1 MKQFYDNQDENMRNK
16 LTEHEFGMIP
26 GAWDNM
32 EKRLDKLEGATLSG
46 GSSGTW
52 IIVSAL
58 IVASTAAML
67 YYQILMPSGK
77 NNSELVI
84 GTTEETTQH
93 QLSIQNETKNPIVDI
108 KDKNNAENI
117 ARSDQSNLISS
128 DDVNKAEI
136 LNQNVKLRPTTLNK
150 TLRSTERPELPEALI
165 KAEIGSN
172 QTAAKNIEVDEHK
185 AIVLEKTSK
194 TPVYTRKVEFIH
206 TFSESH
212 LKWRNENSNKEN
224 STQKGL
230 ITTGKDT
237 PIIVLKTPY
246 NTSAKSLQFG
256 LSAAVNTK
264 IYNKERF
271 SVAPAVGAFVRK
283 RIASKYALQADLQ
296 YKLLLNHG
304 AKAGSAPR
312 SIDMMLDVDPSE
324 EVQYENR
331 AAKVYEFRR
340 MHLIEMPLSF
350 IYRLNKKHNV
360 SLGVNTAY
368 LFAVK
373 TNKIEINAM
382 STEEL
387 GFSSIDLGALAGYEY
402 NINDRFSIALSY
414 NVGFLNLARNTYNR
428 SLSMNESNQPY
439 QFNGNH
445 IEDECLMPIEM
456 STDEPIF
463 FEAPT
468 QFYNTDL
475 KIMLRYI
482 F

>member
-1 MKQFYDNQDENMRNK
+1 MNQFYDNQEENMRNK

-26 GAWDNM
+26 GAWEDM
-32 EKRLDKLEGATLSG
+32 EKRLDKLEGAAVSG
-46 GSSGTW
+46 GSMGTW
-52 IIVSAL
+52 VLVSAL
-58 IVASTAAML
+58 VVATTAAML
-67 YYQILMPSGK
+67 YYQLLMPYGK

-93 QLSIQNETKNPIVDI
+93 QLAIQNETKNALVDI
-108 KDKNNAENI
+108 KDKNDVENI
-117 ARSDQSNLISS
+117 AEVQANLIPS
-128 DDVNKAEI
+128 DDANTDD

-150 TLRSTERPELPEALI
+150 TLRPTERPELPEALI

-172 QTAAKNIEVDEHK
+172 QTAAKNTEVDEHK
-185 AIVLEKTSK
+185 AIVVEKTSK

-224 STQKGL
+224 STQKCL
-230 ITTGKDT
+230 ITIGKDT

-246 NTSAKSLQFG
+246 NTAPKSLQFG

-271 SVAPAVGAFVRK
+271 SVAPVVGAFVRK

-312 SIDMMLDVDPSE
+312 SMDMMLDVDPSE

-350 IYRLNKKHNV
+350 IYRLNRKHNV

-373 TNKIEINAM
+373 TNKKEINAM

-414 NVGFLNLARNTYNR
+414 NVGFLNLARNTFNR
-428 SLSMNESNQPY
+428 SLSMNESSQPY

-445 IEDECLMPIEM
+445 VEEECLMPIEM